1 MGERIASSTDAAL
14 PACWSS
20 TSTSE
25 NGRQLP
31 NAGWSRI
38 VADIVS
44 PTSGWA
50 MTQEIRLFGAI
61 AVRPAVLALLPRFE
75 TATGLTV
82 AVKWEVNP
90 TVKKQIEAG
99 EAFDLV
105 IINPPM
111 VRDLTALG
119 KVMGGSDVAF
129 GRIGMGVAAKAGS
142 RPLDIG
148 SVEAFTDALKS
159 AASIAYAS
167 DGTSGGYFLGLLDR
181 LGIADEV
188 KPKLVAI
195 AGGQTALAVG
205 RGEAELAV
213 VPVTSILAAAP
224 EVVLVGQFPAELQS
238 YIDFAIGISVDSRDA
253 KAAKRLSEF
262 LASPAVDD
270 ILKVKGVERRRE
282 SA

>member
-1 MGERIASSTDAAL
+1 MI
-14 PACWSS
+14 
-20 TSTSE
+20 
-25 NGRQLP
+25 
-31 NAGWSRI
+31 
-38 VADIVS
+38 
-44 PTSGWA
+44 
-50 MTQEIRLFGAI
+50 QEIRLFGAI
-61 AVRPAVLALLPRFE
+61 AVRPAVLALIPQFE

-119 KVMGGSDVAF
+119 KVKAGSEVAF

-142 RPLDIG
+142 PVLDIG
-148 SVEAFTDALKS
+148 SAEAFADALKS

-188 KPKLVAI
+188 KPKLVAA
-195 AGGQTALAVG
+195 AGGQTAAAVG

-224 EVVLVGQFPAELQS
+224 EVMLAGRFPAELQS
-238 YIDFAIGISVDSRDA
+238 YIDFAIGISADSTDA
-253 KAAKRLSEF
+253 EAAERLSEF

-270 ILKVKGVERRRE
+270 MLKARGVERRRE
-282 SA
+282 SI